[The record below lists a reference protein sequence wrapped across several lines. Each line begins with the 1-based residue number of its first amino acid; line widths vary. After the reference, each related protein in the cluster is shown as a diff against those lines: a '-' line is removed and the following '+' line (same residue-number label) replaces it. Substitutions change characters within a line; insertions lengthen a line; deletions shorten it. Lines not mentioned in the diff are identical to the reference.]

1 MASTLVRAIVTGF
14 GLKLGSEIAKVFS
27 QKVSDLRRDPADPR
41 TTKPEEE
48 DEDDMPPTTSA
59 DPPSFDADN

>member
-27 QKVSDLRRDPADPR
+27 QKFESARGGNPR
-41 TTKPEEE
+41 TAKAEDE
-48 DEDDMPPTTSA
+48 DEDDMPPTTTA
-59 DPPSFDADN
+59 DPPSFDGVPN